1 MVELPEPFATPPVL
15 VARQA
20 TEALRGYVY
29 QIYASALAWL
39 DLTENNLLLLEALEQ
54 VGDRKWATSVQE
66 WIADGGPKT
75 RYLHF
80 VEGER
85 PSDQPWRWRD

>member
-39 DLTENNLLLLEALEQ
+39 DLTENNLLVLEALEQ

-75 RYLHF
+75 RYLPF